1 MKQLSGL
8 DALFLHAEMHGM
20 PMHMSMLAVYDPSSK
35 SDGVDFKDI
44 IRLFESR
51 TQGDLALL
59 RCKLMEVPFNVDQPY
74 WVEDQHFDLVYHVR
88 HIALPKPCNWQKL
101 CSMVA
106 NLHAQPLNR
115 NRPLWEVHVI
125 DGLDQIE
132 DIPPGCFAVL
142 FKIHHALM
150 DGKTA
155 MEVFNSLHKVMNEE
169 SLRLQAV
176 EADFER
182 FVEYESD
189 MRLPKILANAAL
201 NNLYKSGN
209 IIRMVGRVFGMYSTI
224 MRGLEAREIKQ
235 LHKNK
240 TRFNGVVS
248 PRRVV
253 DRINIP
259 LDAIH
264 EIRKSVHGVTVTDI
278 ALSVIG
284 GGLRRYLQAKAE
296 MPEDSLVAAV
306 PLSVKKTE
314 ESDLVVGN
322 EKISLANVALRTD
335 VKDPLERLKK
345 VHKESQAGRAYAK
358 ALGNNLVSDA
368 MGCMYSGL
376 VAWGVKTAV
385 ESGVLDKFPP
395 ASNTIIANLAGSAEP
410 LYFCGAKMVDAF
422 GMAPLMPNTGLF
434 HTMSSTW
441 RSLTI
446 AFTADRQK
454 MEDPAFYAQCLRDSF
469 NELYA
474 AALPEVAAG
483 VPKAPKKS
491 SRKIDKA

>member
-20 PMHMSMLAVYDPSSK
+20 PMHMSMLAIYDPSSK
-35 SDGVDFKDI
+35 EGGVEFKDI
-44 IRLFESR
+44 NRLFETR
-51 TQGDLALL
+51 IQGDLALL
-59 RCKLMEVPFNVDQPY
+59 RCKLMEVPFNIDQPY
-74 WVEDQHFDLVYHVR
+74 WVEDQYFDQVYHVR

-125 DGLDQIE
+125 DGLDQI
-132 DIPPGCFAVL
+132 DGIPAGCFAVL

-155 MEVFNSLHKVMNEE
+155 MEVFNSFHKVMDNS

-201 NNLYKSGN
+201 NNIYKSGN
-209 IIRMVGRVFGMYSTI
+209 IIRMVGRAFGMYNSVI
-224 MRGLEAREIKQ
+224 RGIESRELKQ

-240 TRFNGVVS
+240 TRFNGAVS

-253 DRINIP
+253 DRANIP
-259 LDAIH
+259 LEAIH
-264 EIRKSVHGVTVTDI
+264 KIRKQVGGVTLSDI

-284 GGLRRYLQAKAE
+284 GGMRRYLQAKAE

-306 PLSVKKTE
+306 PMSIKKE
-314 ESDLVVGN
+314 EGELVSGN

-345 VHKESQAGRAYAK
+345 VHKESQAGKAYAK
-358 ALGNNLVSDA
+358 ALGNNVVADA
-368 MGCMYSGL
+368 MNCMYSGL

-395 ASNTIIANLAGSAEP
+395 ASNTIIANLAGSTEP
-410 LYFCGAKMVDAF
+410 LYFCGAKMIDAF

-434 HTMSSTW
+434 HTLSSTW
-441 RSLTI
+441 QSLTI

-454 MEDPAFYAQCLRDSF
+454 MEDPSFYAQCLQESF
-469 NELYA
+469 DDLYA
-474 AALPEVAAG
+474 KVFPESVAEAQE
-483 VPKAPKKS
+483 PAPKRRQTDKKS
-491 SRKIDKA
+491 

>member
-1 MKQLSGL
+1 
-8 DALFLHAEMHGM
+8 
-20 PMHMSMLAVYDPSSK
+20 
-35 SDGVDFKDI
+35 
-44 IRLFESR
+44 
-51 TQGDLALL
+51 
-59 RCKLMEVPFNVDQPY
+59 MEVPFNIDQPY
-74 WVEDQHFDLVYHVR
+74 WVEDQYFDQVYHVR

-125 DGLDQIE
+125 DGLDQI
-132 DIPPGCFAVL
+132 DGIPVGCFAVL

-155 MEVFNSLHKVMNEE
+155 MEVFNSFHKVMDGS

-201 NNLYKSGN
+201 NNIYKSGN
-209 IIRMVGRVFGMYSTI
+209 IIRMVGRAFGMYNSVI
-224 MRGLEAREIKQ
+224 RGIESRELKQ

-240 TRFNGVVS
+240 TRFNGAVS

-253 DRINIP
+253 DRANIP
-259 LDAIH
+259 LEAIH
-264 EIRKSVHGVTVTDI
+264 KIRKQVGGVTLSDI

-284 GGLRRYLQAKAE
+284 GGMRRYLQAKAE

-306 PLSVKKTE
+306 PMSVKKE
-314 ESDLVVGN
+314 EGELVSGN

-345 VHKESQAGRAYAK
+345 VHKESQAGKAYAK
-358 ALGNNLVSDA
+358 ALGNNIVADA
-368 MGCMYSGL
+368 MNCMYPGL
-376 VAWGVKTAV
+376 VAW
-385 ESGVLDKFPP
+385 
-395 ASNTIIANLAGSAEP
+395 
-410 LYFCGAKMVDAF
+410 FCGAKMIDAF

-434 HTMSSTW
+434 HTLSSTW
-441 RSLTI
+441 QSLTI

-454 MEDPAFYAQCLRDSF
+454 MEDPSFYAQCLQESF
-469 NELYA
+469 DDLYA
-474 AALPEVAAG
+474 KVFPESVAGAQE
-483 VPKAPKKS
+483 PAPKRRQTDKKS
-491 SRKIDKA
+491 